1 MSATSRGAGSRSG
14 AQPGQSI
21 TVSNFDSSTSE
32 PEVGLASLKAGVEEK
47 EKEKGHP
54 GASETK
60 GSPQPAVP
68 TTNSGDSERKNSSDF
83 FGGGDGDL
91 DRDDSDGSQVEVE
104 SIGFEQGEVD
114 NDEDEDEDED
124 EDDYEEEE
132 EEYDFPRQ
140 ASFAVPPPQS
150 INEETTISFVVPPPP
165 AVPAGS
171 KIQMVA
177 QKVRLKGEKKGKEG
191 GTKERNEGKQGRKHH
206 CNN

>member
-68 TTNSGDSERKNSSDF
+68 TTNSEDSERKNSSDF

-91 DRDDSDGSQVEVE
+91 DRDDSDGSQVEVAFVQRLRAE
-104 SIGFEQGEVD
+104 KR
-114 NDEDEDEDED
+114 
-124 EDDYEEEE
+124 
-132 EEYDFPRQ
+132 FPDPASLVAQIRRDADQ
-140 ASFAVPPPQS
+140 AGALL
-150 INEETTISFVVPPPP
+150 E
-165 AVPAGS
+165 AGS
-171 KIQMVA
+171 PP
-177 QKVRLKGEKKGKEG
+177 
-191 GTKERNEGKQGRKHH
+191 
-206 CNN
+206 